1 MYTIKPV
8 QNPGPENLRW
18 AKMLPQSHLDKCFFL
33 LKLGTDECFSISG
46 NSTEVEA
53 PPAAVWPPD
62 QTSPKNHEVP
72 TVAQGRLT
80 CSDLF
85 YFDLLE
91 PVKKEN
97 ERFNAHCKNLYT
109 PVHRSACP
117 D

>member
-1 MYTIKPV
+1 M
-8 QNPGPENLRW
+8 
-18 AKMLPQSHLDKCFFL
+18 
-33 LKLGTDECFSISG
+33 LGTDECFSISG

-91 PVKKEN
+91 PDEKEN

-109 PVHRSACP
+109 QKCLPRLIWHCSYNGLWP
-117 D
+117 NSDEIYNGEDILYKIIQIS

>member
-1 MYTIKPV
+1 M
-8 QNPGPENLRW
+8 
-18 AKMLPQSHLDKCFFL
+18 
-33 LKLGTDECFSISG
+33 LGTDECFSISG

-91 PVKKEN
+91 PVEKEN

-109 PVHRSACP
+109 QKGSPRLIWHCSHYGLWP
-117 D
+117 NSDEIYNGEDILYKIIQIS

>member
-1 MYTIKPV
+1 M
-8 QNPGPENLRW
+8 LR
-18 AKMLPQSHLDKCFFL
+18 
-33 LKLGTDECFSISG
+33 TDECFSISG

-91 PVKKEN
+91 PVEKEN